1 MEKEREGRKLVELG
15 IIDMKLGDGAMMWD
29 PKTNQW
35 PQGLWLVE
43 TLLCLGAVKCCHLLK
58 FRASHW
64 VAVAGINI

>member
-1 MEKEREGRKLVELG
+1 
-15 IIDMKLGDGAMMWD
+15 MKLGDGAMMGD
-29 PKTNQW
+29 PKANQW

-64 VAVAGINI
+64 VAAAGINI